1 VVYSI
6 RPGLFEERGP
16 RCQEARKPQHATHLP
31 LLGAQMHSCARGGR
45 VVGAGWG
52 GVGVLGGGGGGG
64 VRNVVPE
71 VPVRVRVVRVS
82 RDSHCRVDIINANN
96 VHALERREAEADLNG
111 LLAARACE

>member
-1 VVYSI
+1 L
-6 RPGLFEERGP
+6 PGG
-16 RCQEARKPQHATHLP
+16 QETPTRNAPAP
-31 LLGAQMHSCARGGR
+31 IGGANALMRARGEG
-45 VVGAGWG
+45 GWG
-52 GVGVLGGGGGGG
+52 GVGWGGGVGGGGWGGGGGGWWGGG

-82 RDSHCRVDIINANN
+82 RDSHCRVDMINANN